1 LIFPAQLLTFK
12 INKEEK
18 DTIMNKYMLYVP
30 LIIIFFT
37 VIFIQT
43 QCTSPQEK
51 TITQEELIKKGAY
64 LVNFGGCN
72 DCHSPKVFT
81 DMGPI
86 PDTTRLL
93 SGYQES
99 LILPRVDTSVIGHGK
114 WYLSNGDLTA
124 WVGPWGISFSA
135 NLTPDMK
142 TGIGAWK
149 EEMFINTMRNG
160 LHLGAGRSIL
170 PPMPFMGLAGL
181 KDEDLKSI
189 FAYLKSIKQVSN
201 KVPDPVPPN
210 EVAARYGK

>member
-1 LIFPAQLLTFK
+1 
-12 INKEEK
+12 
-18 DTIMNKYMLYVP
+18 MNKYILYVL

-37 VIFIQT
+37 VVFIQT

-51 TITQEELIKKGAY
+51 IITQEEIIKKGAY

-142 TGIGAWK
+142 TGIGTWK

-189 FAYLKSIKQVSN
+189 FAYLKSIKPVSN